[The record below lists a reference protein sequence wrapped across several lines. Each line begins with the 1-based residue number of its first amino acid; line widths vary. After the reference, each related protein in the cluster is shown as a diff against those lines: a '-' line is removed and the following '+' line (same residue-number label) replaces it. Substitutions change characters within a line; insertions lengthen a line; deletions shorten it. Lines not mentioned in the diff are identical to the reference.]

1 MVAGTSSTTF
11 INEFHYDNVGTD
23 VGEFVE
29 ITAIAG
35 TSLAGWTLLL
45 YNANG
50 GVIYNTINL
59 GSITPTTVGGRDFYT
74 VPTPGLQNGAP
85 DGFALVDNNGNVV
98 QFLSYEGTF
107 TASTGP
113 AAGLLSTDV
122 GVSQTGTTEA
132 VGTSL
137 QLTGTGTTA
146 GDFTWGAASIA
157 STAGAA
163 NAGQTFTDAGG
174 EPNQAPDGTDATF
187 ALRTGGTR
195 VLTVEDFG
203 FTDPDGDAF
212 DSVIITTLPTS
223 GTLLLDAD
231 GDPGTPPI
239 AVFAGASIATPE
251 IAAGQLFYVA
261 DNTPGSA
268 SFTFQVVDEGGT
280 DFGGADTD
288 PTPNTLTFNV
298 AEAQPGTLSIDD
310 PVIVEGD
317 EGATNLVFT
326 ITRSGGSDGA
336 VSAQFNLAGG
346 TFTFADLSGPMS
358 GTVNFADGQTT
369 ATITYVVNGDTDVE
383 PDETIQLVLTNPTGG
398 VTFADNTG
406 TGTIQN
412 DDLPPQG
419 PAEVFINEI
428 HYDTAGADVGEGI
441 EIAGPAGTNL
451 TGWSLVLYNG
461 NGGVVYG
468 TIALSGVIPNQDDGF
483 GTLAFL
489 TPGLQNGAPDGVAL
503 VGPAGQVVQ
512 FLSYEG
518 PLTATNG
525 PAAGLT
531 ATDIGV
537 SENSAPLGTSLQ
549 LGGNGFIANDF
560 TFQPS
565 QNATF
570 GQVNA
575 GQDFTPA
582 NPAGTLY
589 VNDVSRAE
597 GDDGVTSFT
606 FNVFRVGGSTGAVSA
621 QWGVGFDGD
630 FTDTNTADFD
640 TGPGAT
646 FGTVNFADGETFK
659 TITVRIAG
667 DTTGEPTEF
676 FDLVLFNPGGGVTIG
691 DGLGL
696 GTVINDDPLV
706 LQIGE
711 IQGAGHT
718 SIYVNNEVTT
728 SGIVTAVAS
737 NGFYLQDPDGDGNS
751 ATSDALFVFTGTAP
765 TVVAGD
771 AITVTGTVNEF
782 RGGNDPSNL
791 TITQLV
797 SPVITVES
805 SGNPL
810 PTAVLI
816 GPDGLRPPTEIIDD
830 DDFTVFDPEN
840 DGIDFFESLEGMLVT
855 IQNPV
860 AVDATNGFGELYTV
874 ASDGAGNLLATNV
887 AEDGLVT
894 VRGGADSLGNFNA
907 GAGSDFNPERIQID
921 EAGALNGVVNAVPD
935 VIPGTVL
942 NNVTGVVDYAFGNFQ
957 IRPTEAV
964 TVAQASPNVAL
975 TTGLVTG
982 AVNQLSLATYNV
994 LNLDIRADDGDDDV
1008 GSGRLANIARDIG
1021 ISLSAPD
1028 IVVLQEI
1035 QDDSGAINDGTT
1047 SALLTLQ
1054 ALADSI
1060 FDQTGIRYS
1069 VFDNPFVEDGQ
1080 TGGQPGGNIRV
1091 AFLYRADRVDLD
1103 EASVFTITDPAN
1115 GELAAAFQGSRAPLG
1130 ANFTFNGETVTV
1142 IGNHFTSKIGSNTTF
1157 SANQPPLN
1165 AAELTRAA
1173 QAAAVNAY
1181 VDGLLA
1187 ADPDALVAV
1196 AGDFNEFQFEEPL
1209 RVLTGELEFDGAT
1222 ITGTGEEVL
1231 QNLTFLLQEEE
1242 RFTALFEGNAQ
1253 AIDHIF
1259 ASRALAVNAQI
1270 DAVHLNTIVGNPN
1283 ADHDPVLALFNVG
1296 VQRLVGNNANNVL
1309 TGSDG
1314 NDIANGLG
1322 GADTITTFGGND
1334 EIDGGF
1340 GDDIIDAGDGE
1351 DTILGGGGNDTIEGG
1366 RGRDFIDGGSGND
1379 RINGGN
1385 DEDTIFGGTG
1395 NDIIDGGFSD
1405 DIIDAGDGNDTVF
1418 GGGGN
1423 DIIAGGNG
1431 RDIIDGGTG
1440 NDMIDGGTG
1449 NDVING
1455 GTGNDL
1461 ITGGDGIDTIDAGD
1475 GNDIAIGGAG
1485 DDRIAGGIGN
1495 DRLEGG
1501 TGLDT
1506 LTGGAGNDRFVLRAD
1521 LTAADAD
1528 TVTDFTNLEDRFLIE
1543 GATGKTITFTQSGAN
1558 TLITADGVLVAT
1570 VRGATASQVQ
1580 AATQIVEPSE
1590 AASLAPAAVA
1600 GVASAS
1606 VVPNAAMLGEVS
1618 HSFGTNQVDPLAMF
1632 GDAPFVFAPVATAPA
1647 SNIGAVATT
1656 ATPPVLTVSA
1666 LFGSSEADLAGGPA
1680 SVSLDALV
1688 NPLNNPW
1695 LAHGQF
1701 GNEPVG

>member
-1 MVAGTSSTTF
+1 
-11 INEFHYDNVGTD
+11 
-23 VGEFVE
+23 
-29 ITAIAG
+29 
-35 TSLAGWTLLL
+35 
-45 YNANG
+45 
-50 GVIYNTINL
+50 
-59 GSITPTTVGGRDFYT
+59 
-74 VPTPGLQNGAP
+74 
-85 DGFALVDNNGNVV
+85 
-98 QFLSYEGTF
+98 
-107 TASTGP
+107 
-113 AAGLLSTDV
+113 
-122 GVSQTGTTEA
+122 
-132 VGTSL
+132 
-137 QLTGTGTTA
+137 
-146 GDFTWGAASIA
+146 
-157 STAGAA
+157 
-163 NAGQTFTDAGG
+163 
-174 EPNQAPDGTDATF
+174 
-187 ALRTGGTR
+187 
-195 VLTVEDFG
+195 
-203 FTDPDGDAF
+203 
-212 DSVIITTLPTS
+212 
-223 GTLLLDAD
+223 
-231 GDPGTPPI
+231 
-239 AVFAGASIATPE
+239 
-251 IAAGQLFYVA
+251 
-261 DNTPGSA
+261 
-268 SFTFQVVDEGGT
+268 
-280 DFGGADTD
+280 
-288 PTPNTLTFNV
+288 
-298 AEAQPGTLSIDD
+298 
-310 PVIVEGD
+310 
-317 EGATNLVFT
+317 
-326 ITRSGGSDGA
+326 
-336 VSAQFNLAGG
+336 
-346 TFTFADLSGPMS
+346 MS

-369 ATITYVVNGDTDVE
+369 ATITYAVNGDILIE
-383 PDETIQLVLTNPTGG
+383 PDETIALRLSNPTGG
-398 VTFADNTG
+398 VTITDANG

-412 DDLPPQG
+412 DDVPPQG

-428 HYDTAGADVGEGI
+428 HYDTAGTDTGEGI
-441 EIAGPAGTNL
+441 EIAGPAGTDL

-461 NGGVVYG
+461 NGGVTYA
-468 TIALSGVIPNQDDGF
+468 TIPLSGVIPNQDDGF
-483 GTLAFL
+483 GTLGFL
-489 TPGLQNGAPDGVAL
+489 TPGIQNGSPDGVAL
-503 VGPAGQVVQ
+503 VGPGGQVVQ

-525 PAAGLT
+525 PAAGMT
-531 ATDIGV
+531 AVDIGV

-549 LGGNGFIANDF
+549 LGGTGFIANDF
-560 TFQPS
+560 SFQPS

-570 GQVNA
+570 GQVNT

-589 VNDVSRAE
+589 IGDVSRAE
-597 GDDGVTSFT
+597 GDDGLTEFI

-621 QWGVGFDGD
+621 RYGVGFDGD
-630 FTDTNTADFD
+630 PTDTNVFDFGSLIGD
-640 TGPGAT
+640 VS
-646 FGTVNFADGETFK
+646 GTVSFADGETFK
-659 TITVRIAG
+659 QVIVRVAG

-676 FDLVLFNPGGGVTIG
+676 FDLVLFAPEGGVSIG
-691 DGLGL
+691 DGVGL
-696 GTVINDDPLV
+696 GTVINDDPLN

-718 SIYVNNEVTT
+718 SIFVDNEVTT

-771 AITVTGTVNEF
+771 AISVTGTVSEF

-791 TITQLV
+791 TVTQLT

-805 SGNPL
+805 SGNAL

-816 GPDGLRPPTEIIDD
+816 GPDGLLPPTRSIDD
-830 DDFTVFDPEN
+830 DDFSVFDPEN

-860 AVDATNGFGELYTV
+860 AVDSTNNFGELFTV
-874 ASDGAGNLLATNV
+874 ASDGEGNLAASSV
-887 AEDGLVT
+887 SESGLVT
-894 VRGGADSLGNFNA
+894 VVGGIEDVLGGFNS
-907 GAGSDFNPERIQID
+907 GAQSDFNPERIQID
-921 EAGALNGVVNAVPD
+921 EAGALNGVVNAIPV
-935 VIPGTVL
+935 VTPGTVL

-957 IRPTEAV
+957 VRPTEAV
-964 TVAQASPNVAL
+964 TVAQTSTNVAE
-975 TTGLVTG
+975 TTNLVTG
-982 AVNQLSLATYNV
+982 AANQLAIATYNV

-1021 ISLSAPD
+1021 INLSAPD

-1091 AFLYRADRVDLD
+1091 AFLYRDDRVDLD

-1173 QAAAVNAY
+1173 QAAALNDY

-1187 ADPDALVAV
+1187 VNPDALVAV

-1222 ITGTGEEVL
+1222 ITGTGERVL
-1231 QNLTFLLQEEE
+1231 QNLTFLLAEEE

-1253 AIDHIF
+1253 AIDHIL
-1259 ASRALAVNAQI
+1259 ASRALAQNAQI
-1270 DAVHLNTIVGNPN
+1270 DIVHTNTVVGNPN
-1283 ADHDPVLALFNVG
+1283 ADHDPVLAIFNIG
-1296 VQRLVGNNANNVL
+1296 AQTLNGNNGNNTIVGNDGIDVINA
-1309 TGSDG
+1309 
-1314 NDIANGLG
+1314 LG
-1322 GADTITTFGGND
+1322 GADTITTFAGND
-1334 EIDGGF
+1334 IIDGGF
-1340 GDDIIDAGDGE
+1340 GDDIIDAGDGD
-1351 DTILGGGGNDTIEGG
+1351 DTILGGGGNDTIEAG
-1366 RGRDFIDGGSGND
+1366 RGNDFIDGGTGND

-1385 DEDTIFGGTG
+1385 GVDTIIGGTG
-1395 NDIIDGGFSD
+1395 NDTIDGGFSAD
-1405 DIIDAGDGNDTVF
+1405 LIDAGDGNDTVF
-1418 GGGGN
+1418 GGEGSDVISGGS
-1423 DIIAGGNG
+1423 G
-1431 RDIIDGGTG
+1431 RDIINGDAG
-1440 NDMIDGGTG
+1440 NDTIDGGIG

-1455 GTGNDL
+1455 GTGIDF
-1461 ITGGDGIDTIDAGD
+1461 ITGGEGDDVIDAGD
-1475 GNDIAIGGAG
+1475 GNDTVLGGAG
-1485 DDRIAGGIGN
+1485 NDRISGGIGF

-1501 TGLDT
+1501 AGLDT

-1528 TVTDFTNLEDRFLIE
+1528 VINDFTPGEDRFLLE
-1543 GATGKTITFTQSGAN
+1543 GATGKTIAYTQSGAN

-1570 VRGATASQVQ
+1570 VRGAIASEVQ
-1580 AATQIVEPSE
+1580 AATQIVEPTVATTAAAPE
-1590 AASLAPAAVA
+1590 AFTAASTVEEI
-1600 GVASAS
+1600 GASLI
-1606 VVPNAAMLGEVS
+1606 PNAAMIEEVS
-1618 HSFGTNQVDPLAMF
+1618 HSFGTNQVDPLAVF
-1632 GDAPFVFAPVATAPA
+1632 GDAPFVFAPVAPAPA
-1647 SNIGAVATT
+1647 SSIGALAAT

-1701 GNEPVG
+1701 GNELVG

>member
-11 INEFHYDNVGTD
+11 INEVHYDNNGAD
-23 VGEFVE
+23 VGEFIE
-29 ITAIAG
+29 IVTPTG
-35 TSLAGWTLLL
+35 TDLTGWSIVL
-45 YNANG
+45 YNGNG
-50 GVIYNTINL
+50 GVTYDTDL
-59 GSITPTTVGGRDFYT
+59 LSTATVTTVGGRDFY
-74 VPTPGLQNGAP
+74 VINYPANGIQNGAP

-98 QFLSYEGTF
+98 QFLSYEGSF
-107 TASTGP
+107 TATNGP
-113 AAGLLSTDV
+113 ATGLTSTDI
-122 GVSQTGTTEA
+122 GVSELGTEA
-132 VGTSL
+132 PGLSL
-137 QLTGTGTTA
+137 QLTGSGTTY
-146 GDFTWGAASIA
+146 GDFVWGLAPVTA
-157 STAGAA
+157 TAGAA
-163 NAGQTFTDAGG
+163 NTGQ
-174 EPNQAPDGTDATF
+174 
-187 ALRTGGTR
+187 
-195 VLTVEDFG
+195 
-203 FTDPDGDAF
+203 
-212 DSVIITTLPTS
+212 S
-223 GTLLLDAD
+223 
-231 GDPGTPPI
+231 
-239 AVFAGASIATPE
+239 
-251 IAAGQLFYVA
+251 
-261 DNTPGSA
+261 
-268 SFTFQVVDEGGT
+268 
-280 DFGGADTD
+280 FGGA
-288 PTPNTLTFNV
+288 P
-298 AEAQPGTLSIDD
+298 QPGTLSIGDAS
-310 PVIVEGD
+310 VAEGD
-317 EGATNLVFT
+317 EGTTSLVFT
-326 ITRSGGSDGA
+326 VTRSGGSAGE
-336 VSAQFNLAGG
+336 VSASYALTN
-346 TFTFADLSGPMS
+346 TTTSNDDFTGPTS
-358 GTVNFADGQTT
+358 GTVTFADGQTT
-369 ATITYVVNGDTDVE
+369 ATITISVVGDTNIE
-383 PDETIQLVLTNPTGG
+383 IDESFDLTLFNPTGG
-398 VTFADNTG
+398 ATIADNMA
-406 TGTIQN
+406 TGTIFN

-419 PAEVFINEI
+419 PPEVFINEV
-428 HYDTAGADVGEGI
+428 HYDTAGADVGEFV
-441 EIAGPAGTNL
+441 EIAGPAGTDL

-489 TPGLQNGAPDGVAL
+489 TPGLQNGAPDGFAL

-525 PAAGLT
+525 PAVGLT
-531 ATDIGV
+531 STDIGV

-549 LGGNGFIANDF
+549 AGGTGFTGNDF
-560 TFQPS
+560 AFQPS
-565 QNATF
+565 QTATF
-570 GQVNA
+570 GQINT
-575 GQDFTPA
+575 GQDFVAA
-582 NPAGTLY
+582 NPNGTLF
-589 VNDVSRAE
+589 VQDARVVE
-597 GDDGVTSFT
+597 GDSGATAIT
-606 FNVFRVGGSTGAVSA
+606 FNVFRVGGSTGAVTVDFAAAFGSA
-621 QWGVGFDGD
+621 
-630 FTDTNTADFD
+630 FTDANASDLAGSTA
-640 TGPGAT
+640 GSIS
-646 FGTVNFADGETFK
+646 FADGETFK
-659 TITVRIAG
+659 AITLQVAG
-667 DTTGEPTEF
+667 DTVGEPTEF
-676 FDLVLFNPGGGVTIG
+676 FRLVLSNVTGGASIG
-691 DGLGL
+691 DGEAV
-696 GTVINDDPLV
+696 GTIANDDPLI

-711 IQGAGHT
+711 IQGAGHI
-718 SIYVNNEVTT
+718 SPFVDNEVTT
-728 SGIVTAVAS
+728 SGIVTAVAT
-737 NGFYLQDPDGDGNS
+737 NGFYLQASEGDGNA
-751 ATSDALFVFTGTAP
+751 ATSDAIFVFTGTAP

-791 TITQLV
+791 TVTQLI

-810 PTAVLI
+810 PSAVLI

-860 AVDATNGFGELYTV
+860 AVDATNSFGELYTV
-874 ASDGAGNLLATNV
+874 ASDGNGNFAATNV

-957 IRPTEAV
+957 VRPTEAV
-964 TVAQASPNVAL
+964 TVAQASPNVPL

-1069 VFDNPFVEDGQ
+1069 VFDNPFVVDGQ

-1091 AFLYRADRVDLD
+1091 AFLYRDDRVDLD
-1103 EASVFTITDPAN
+1103 EASVFTITDPEN
-1115 GELAAAFQGSRAPLG
+1115 GQLAAAFQGSRAPLG

-1187 ADPDALVAV
+1187 ANPDALVAV

-1209 RVLTGELEFDGAT
+1209 RVLTGELDFDGARVT
-1222 ITGTGEEVL
+1222 SGGEEVL
-1231 QNLTFLLQEEE
+1231 QNLTFLLQDEE

-1314 NDIANGLG
+1314 DDIANGFG

-1340 GDDIIDAGDGE
+1340 GDDIIDAGAGD
-1351 DTILGGGGNDTIEGG
+1351 DTVLGGGGNDTIEGG

-1379 RINGGN
+1379 RIDGGN

-1395 NDIIDGGFSD
+1395 NDTIDGGFSD
-1405 DIIDAGDGNDTVF
+1405 DIIDAGDGNDTVL

-1423 DIIAGGNG
+1423 DIIAGGSG

-1440 NDMIDGGTG
+1440 NDIIDGGTG

-1475 GNDIAIGGAG
+1475 GNDIVMGGAG
-1485 DDRIAGGIGN
+1485 NDRIAGGTGN

-1528 TVTDFTNLEDRFLIE
+1528 TITDFTDLEDRFLIE
-1543 GATGKTITFTQSGAN
+1543 GATGKTIAFTQSGAN

-1570 VRGATASQVQ
+1570 VRGATVSQVQ

-1606 VVPNAAMLGEVS
+1606 VIPNAAMLGEVS
-1618 HSFGTNQVDPLAMF
+1618 HSFGSNQVDPLAMF
-1632 GDAPFVFAPVATAPA
+1632 GDAPFVFAAVAPT
-1647 SNIGAVATT
+1647 SDIGAVAVT

-1666 LFGSSEADLAGGPA
+1666 LFGSSEVDLAGGPA
-1680 SVSLDALV
+1680 SVTLDALV